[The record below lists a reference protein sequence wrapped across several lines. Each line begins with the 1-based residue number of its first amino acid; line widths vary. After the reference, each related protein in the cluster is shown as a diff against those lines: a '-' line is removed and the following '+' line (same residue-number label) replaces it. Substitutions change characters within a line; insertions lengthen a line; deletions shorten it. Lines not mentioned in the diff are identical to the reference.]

1 VVQAQAVNV
10 QNDKR
15 QKQFDKLLDEWRR
28 KVADLQAE
36 LDGSQKES
44 RASAAEAYKL
54 KAQLEETHETIE
66 TLRRENKNLSGLCL
80 TRTSPV

>member
-1 VVQAQAVNV
+1 MQAQAVNV

-44 RASAAEAYKL
+44 RASVAEAYKL

-66 TLRRENKNLSGLCL
+66 TLRRENKNLSGLWK
-80 TRTSPV
+80 RA